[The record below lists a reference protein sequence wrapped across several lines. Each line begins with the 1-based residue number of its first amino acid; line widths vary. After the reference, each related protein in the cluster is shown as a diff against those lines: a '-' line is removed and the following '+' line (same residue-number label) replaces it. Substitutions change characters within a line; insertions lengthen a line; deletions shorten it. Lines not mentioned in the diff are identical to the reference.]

1 MDILD
6 RVFLVVHCE
15 GCKGT
20 YEVSARVARSAET
33 MLHEG
38 CPVQNVRNCPE
49 LYYASLVDP
58 DALDELA
65 RAWAHVEATAR
76 SHGSNVLLRP
86 ESESV
91 PRAEGGRPSIG
102 LNPDSK

>member
-6 RVFLVVHCE
+6 HVFLVAHCE
-15 GCKGT
+15 GCKGS

-38 CPVQNVRNCPE
+38 CPVQNERNCPE
-49 LYYASLVDP
+49 RYYASLIDP
-58 DALDELA
+58 GAVDELA

-76 SHGSNVLLRP
+76 SRGSDVLLRS

-91 PRAEGGRPSIG
+91 PLARAGTPSSGR
-102 LNPDSK
+102 NAHSK